1 MCHAVIRKHKTAAP
15 RNYGIFGRKR
25 SKFSAFLGKAQHQSE
40 KKGKREKEENKKLFG
55 SLAFLQGA
63 VAAAAAAAAA
73 P

>member
-1 MCHAVIRKHKTAAP
+1 MWSSESTKLPLPKITR
-15 RNYGIFGRKR
+15 FGRKR
-25 SKFSAFLGKAQHQSE
+25 GKFSAFLGKARHQNE

-63 VAAAAAAAAA
+63 AAAAAAAAAA